1 MTEVSDTYWL
11 AQLQQYTALFN
22 AFHSELSKTGVS
34 EDTIGALWFHFR
46 ESICDCEGCREDSNC
61 VIHIDVPEYPDD
73 DSELE
78 G

>member
-1 MTEVSDTYWL
+1 MDSYWL
-11 AQLQQYTALFN
+11 AQMQKYTALFN
-22 AFHSELSKTGVS
+22 AFHSELAKSGVS
-34 EDTIGALWFHFR
+34 EDTITHLWIHFQ
-46 ESICDCEGCREDSNC
+46 ESVCDCDGCREESNC